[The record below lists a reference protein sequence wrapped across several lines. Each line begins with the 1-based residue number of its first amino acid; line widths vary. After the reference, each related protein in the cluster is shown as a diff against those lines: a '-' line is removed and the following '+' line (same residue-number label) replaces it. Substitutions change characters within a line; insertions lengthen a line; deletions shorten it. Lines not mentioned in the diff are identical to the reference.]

1 MVGSLRGYV
10 RVISTC
16 YLGLGHCICFLS
28 FPGGSVVK
36 NSLANAGDARDVGLI
51 PVSGRS
57 PGEGSGN
64 PLQYSCL
71 EHSMDREA
79 WQATV
84 FGVTKSWTQLGT
96 HTHTHTHT
104 HTCVCPHAHMHT
116 RAHTHTHTHT
126 PTCFPRNHVQS
137 STVCCMFLIY

>member
-1 MVGSLRGYV
+1 MEALTAESLNGLHGHGGEFRGYV

-57 PGEGSGN
+57 PGEGSVN

-71 EHSMDREA
+71 EHSMDREP

-84 FGVTKSWTQLGT
+84 YGVTKSWTQLSART
-96 HTHTHTHT
+96 HTHTHTHPYLLSQESCSVF
-104 HTCVCPHAHMHT
+104 HSVLYVL
-116 RAHTHTHTHT
+116 
-126 PTCFPRNHVQS
+126 NILKS
-137 STVCCMFLIY
+137 